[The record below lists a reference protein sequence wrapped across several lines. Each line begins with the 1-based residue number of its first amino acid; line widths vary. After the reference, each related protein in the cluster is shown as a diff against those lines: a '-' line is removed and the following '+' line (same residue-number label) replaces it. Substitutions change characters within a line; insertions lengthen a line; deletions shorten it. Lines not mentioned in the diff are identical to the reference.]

1 MEGKAPKI
9 VVRPFNRM
17 QCVVRMDYPHGWVE
31 EYEYDSI
38 GQLLN
43 VTDSDPSGKDM
54 KQQKHVYRY
63 DDCGSMTCYKK

>member
-1 MEGKAPKI
+1 
-9 VVRPFNRM
+9 
-17 QCVVRMDYPHGWVE
+17 MDYPHGWVE

-54 KQQKHVYRY
+54 MHQKHDYKY
-63 DDCGSMTCYKK
+63 DD